1 MEFLM
6 IGLLG
11 GCLVLLIVLII
22 MQMSARRSSAARGQR
37 QIAEEFSRNREEFS
51 RGLNEIGRRLEQLT
65 LKNAEQ
71 QVKML
76 ETLTGYLDRAN
87 QSQREQTERMRLSV
101 GDSVLK
107 MQESNEKKLE
117 EMRKTVDEKLSA
129 TLKERL
135 DSSFKTVAENLE
147 SVYKSLGEMR
157 KIAGD
162 VNDLQRV
169 LTNVKTRGTWAEVQL
184 GNILEQT
191 LTAEQYACNVSTKND
206 GTRVEFAIKIPSRD
220 DKDKFILLPID
231 SKFPREDY
239 DRLTEAAERADKE
252 QVDFFANELQKHI
265 VAQAQL
271 ISRTYINVP
280 ETTDFAIMFLPTEGL
295 YAEVLRRP
303 GLVDRLQN
311 DYRVV
316 VCGPTTITAF
326 LNTLRIGFRTIALD
340 QRAAEVWKV
349 LGAAKSQYDVFETV
363 LAKAKKKVDEASNVL
378 DDAHKR
384 NNIILKKLRNVESIG
399 AEESRA
405 LLETDISAE
414 GVGPKF
420 SAG

>member
-1 MEFLM
+1 MDILT

-11 GCLVLLIVLII
+11 GCFVLLLVLIVL
-22 MQMSARRSSAARGQR
+22 QVSARRGAAEANRR
-37 QIAEEFSRNREEFS
+37 QTAEEFSRNREEFS
-51 RGLNEIGRRLEQLT
+51 RGLNEICRRLEQLT

-71 QVKML
+71 QVDML
-76 ETLTGYLDRAN
+76 KTLTGYLDRMHG
-87 QSQREQTERMRLSV
+87 SQREQTERMRLSV

-135 DSSFKTVAENLE
+135 DSSFKTVSDNLE

-206 GTRVEFAIKIPSRD
+206 GTRVEFAIKIPSKEE
-220 DKDKFILLPID
+220 KDKFVLLPID

-399 AEESRA
+399 AEESKA
-405 LLETDISAE
+405 LLETDISDE
-414 GVGPKF
+414 GVSCHEKMH
-420 SAG
+420 

>member
-1 MEFLM
+1 MD
-6 IGLLG
+6 
-11 GCLVLLIVLII
+11 VLLVCLAVTCLLLLLVLII
-22 MQMSARRSSAARGQR
+22 MQLSSRKGDAADRHR
-37 QIAEEFSRNREEFS
+37 LMADEFARNREEFA
-51 RGLNEIGRRLEQLT
+51 RGLGEINRRLEQLT

-71 QVKML
+71 QTKML
-76 ETLTGYLDRAN
+76 ETLTGHVEKAN
-87 QSQREQTERMRLSV
+87 QSQREQSERIRLSV
-101 GDSVLK
+101 ADSVLK

-117 EMRKTVDEKLSA
+117 EMRRTVDEKLSA

-135 DSSFKTVAENLE
+135 DASFKTVAENLE

-191 LTAEQYACNVSTKND
+191 LTSEQFMSNVSTKGD
-206 GTRVEFAIKIPSRD
+206 GTRVEFAIKIPSKD
-220 DKDKFILLPID
+220 EKDKFILLPID

-239 DRLTEAAERADKE
+239 DRLTDAAERADKE
-252 QVDFFANELQKHI
+252 QVDHYSNELQKRI
-265 VAQAQL
+265 ITQAQL

-280 ETTDFAIMFLPTEGL
+280 DTTDFAIMFLPTEGL

-303 GLVDRLQN
+303 GLADKIQN

-316 VCGPTTITAF
+316 ICGPTTITAF

-349 LGAAKSQYDVFETV
+349 LGAAKSQYDIFETT
-363 LAKAKKKVDEASNVL
+363 LLKAKKKVDEASNVL
-378 DDAHKR
+378 DDAQKR

-399 AEESRA
+399 AEESAA
-405 LLETDISAE
+405 LLDSGETMFID
-414 GVGPKF
+414 
-420 SAG
+420 